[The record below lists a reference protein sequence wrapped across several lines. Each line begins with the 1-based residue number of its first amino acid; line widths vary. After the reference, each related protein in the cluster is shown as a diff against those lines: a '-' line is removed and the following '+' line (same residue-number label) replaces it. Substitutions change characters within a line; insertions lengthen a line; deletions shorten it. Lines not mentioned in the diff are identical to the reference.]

1 MNQAMKQR
9 LLGTLVLGSLA
20 LIFIPL
26 LLDGEGISPTASI
39 AAIPPEPN
47 ISSNQIAAPQAP
59 RIITPVDTLTPEETA
74 TAAAIELPVPSE
86 IILQDD
92 QLDTA
97 LANNNASSSTPVLGV
112 DGLPEA
118 WTIRLGIFGE
128 RANAETLL
136 RKLLDADYKAYSRPI
151 TTSQGA
157 AMTGIF
163 VGPVLTR
170 TEAGTL
176 VSELATKFKVN
187 GIVVRFTIDA
197 PQ

>member
-1 MNQAMKQR
+1 MNQALKQR

-26 LLDGEGISPTASI
+26 LLDGEGISPTANI
-39 AAIPPEPN
+39 AAIPPEPI
-47 ISSNQIAAPQAP
+47 ISSNQIAAPQTP
-59 RIITPVDTLTPEETA
+59 QSVTPVDTLTPEETA
-74 TAAAIELPVPSE
+74 TAAAIELPVASE
-86 IILQDD
+86 ILQDE

-97 LANNNASSSTPVLGV
+97 LANNNTSSTTPVLGV

-157 AMTGIF
+157 AMSGIF

-170 TEAGTL
+170 AEAGTL